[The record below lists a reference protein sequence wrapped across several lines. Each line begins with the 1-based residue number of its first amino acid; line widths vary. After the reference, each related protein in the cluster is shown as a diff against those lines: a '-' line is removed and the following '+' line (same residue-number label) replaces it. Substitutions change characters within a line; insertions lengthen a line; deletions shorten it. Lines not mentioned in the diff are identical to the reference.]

1 MTSFD
6 HNPRATSGA
15 RGAPS
20 HRSDQT
26 RPETSGWGSSGTDG
40 PGWGSSANNNGGPSN
55 GWSNEAGAPGKQAS
69 SSHQAVEWG
78 SAGNGIVSSGD
89 GWGSPGDGWGSSGN
103 VLKKSSG
110 NAWGSSSSE
119 WGTTGDT
126 WWSAGSNPGPS
137 GGETSMS
144 GQGGKASSAIAV
156 TKTADPD
163 ALMRESPNDNPDGA
177 TMMIPLSPTIPSI
190 PTSGQRDPTHK
201 EERGEDAFGPTIVE
215 LFS

>member
-1 MTSFD
+1 
-6 HNPRATSGA
+6 
-15 RGAPS
+15 
-20 HRSDQT
+20 
-26 RPETSGWGSSGTDG
+26 
-40 PGWGSSANNNGGPSN
+40 
-55 GWSNEAGAPGKQAS
+55 
-69 SSHQAVEWG
+69 
-78 SAGNGIVSSGD
+78 
-89 GWGSPGDGWGSSGN
+89 
-103 VLKKSSG
+103 
-110 NAWGSSSSE
+110 
-119 WGTTGDT
+119 
-126 WWSAGSNPGPS
+126 
-137 GGETSMS
+137 MS